1 MANGPKAS
9 KKAAPNARERRAAAR
24 AAEGISNPAPA
35 VTGNFLVL
43 EDVRGA
49 VEKVVVEE
57 FKLVLENLT
66 AKGKGANRTLEIVID
81 YPEDRTDSL
90 SLDTIAEVSQAVS
103 TALDEAN
110 DGEAPYM
117 LEVSSRGVT
126 SPLTEP
132 RHWKRS
138 IDRLI
143 DITETGGETYLARL
157 DSVTETGPVLR
168 RKKETKKGQPESYRD
183 PVTLDWGTISTAK
196 VEIEFNR

>member
-9 KKAAPNARERRAAAR
+9 KKDAPNARERRASAR
-24 AAEGISNPAPA
+24 AAEGISTPQAA
-35 VTGNFLVL
+35 SGSFLVL
-43 EDVRGA
+43 DEVRGA
-49 VEKVVVEE
+49 IKKVVAED
-57 FKLVLENLT
+57 FKLVLEKVT
-66 AKGKGANRTLEIVID
+66 AQGKGANRTLEIVID
-81 YPEDRTDSL
+81 YPEDRTDAL
-90 SLDTIAEVSQAVS
+90 SLDTIAEVSQAIS
-103 TALDEAN
+103 SALDEAN

-126 SPLTEP
+126 SPLIET

-143 DITETGGETYLARL
+143 DITEKGGENYLARL
-157 DSVTETGPVLR
+157 DSVSDEGPVLR

-183 PVTLDWGTISTAK
+183 AHTLPWDAISAAK